1 MTYEPPY
8 YVSCSSIM
16 HQHKHSTQAPPAP
29 DLLSH
34 AKPNTH
40 TSPSMSVLGSLQRK
54 GTVDSGGS
62 IDSTITNTT
71 LLHHRPALAGLQDLH
86 PRTSVPTSTLP
97 IHYPWYTRG
106 QHPGSSPRR
115 YITHAPSAPPE
126 NGVVRGGKFCVR
138 PVVAAR
144 KEYTVR

>member
-1 MTYEPPY
+1 MNLPTTYHASAQY
-8 YVSCSSIM
+8 
-16 HQHKHSTQAPPAP
+16 STQAPLHLISSRMEN
-29 DLLSH
+29 LLHFTIACYFRTWFSSKKRH
-34 AKPNTH
+34 SRQQRPH
-40 TSPSMSVLGSLQRK
+40 QFYHYQHHPTSPPPH
-54 GTVDSGGS
+54 T
-62 IDSTITNTT
+62 
-71 LLHHRPALAGLQDLH
+71 PALAGLQDLH